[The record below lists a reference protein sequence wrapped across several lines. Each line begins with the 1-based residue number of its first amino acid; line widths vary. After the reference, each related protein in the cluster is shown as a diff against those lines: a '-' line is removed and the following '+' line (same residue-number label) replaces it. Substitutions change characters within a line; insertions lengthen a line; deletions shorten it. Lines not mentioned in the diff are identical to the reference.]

1 MTALKQQTTT
11 QQPYTTRLK
20 LHYGEAIIEFERVA
34 KQGDTDKVLIK
45 VHPDCRVVVSAPVT
59 ATDHEVIAATQK
71 RSRWIAQQ
79 LDVFREQT
87 AHVTPRQY
95 ISGESHYYLG
105 KQYQLKVIED
115 DSRPQSVKLLRGKIE
130 VNVRYKSAQKVEQLL
145 DDWYRQRAK
154 IVFAKRLDVVLDK
167 ALWVDQRPDFRILS
181 MQTQWGSCSP
191 HGRLTLNPYLV
202 KAPSECIDY
211 VILHELCHIAEHN
224 HSERFFQLLQ
234 QVMPNWQTIK
244 TQLDTMANK
253 IILVT

>member
-1 MTALKQQTTT
+1 MNKKSDQQYPATQLKF
-11 QQPYTTRLK
+11 
-20 LHYGEAIIEFERVA
+20 HYGDEVIEFERVA
-34 KQGDTDKVLIK
+34 KQGNSSKVLIK
-45 VHPDCRVVVSAPVT
+45 VHPDCRVVVSAPNS
-59 ATDHEVIAATQK
+59 ATNSEVIAATQK
-71 RSRWIAQQ
+71 RSRWITQQ
-79 LDVFREQT
+79 LRVFREQSEYII
-87 AHVTPRQY
+87 PRRY
-95 ISGESHYYLG
+95 VSGESHYYLG

-115 DSRPQSVKLLRGKIE
+115 SHLPQGVKLLRGKIE

-224 HSERFFQLLQ
+224 HSERFFQLLE

-253 IILVT
+253 IISVT